1 MKRYIAPEVVLFVI
15 CYWSPGVF
23 LRLNP
28 RMLSAKRTL
37 PGFSLGVK
45 FLHWRFFRKLI
56 MNLHA
61 AWNTKLAGF
70 EELAFLNFFSVLRKT
85 CLLLDNCPIIASSL
99 TGKGIHGTFWGGRM
113 FYVVIGVW
121 VIWMNSFVTIV
132 HLIFM
137 RSNISEFHL
146 KNYRNII

>member
-1 MKRYIAPEVVLFVI
+1 
-15 CYWSPGVF
+15 
-23 LRLNP
+23 
-28 RMLSAKRTL
+28 
-37 PGFSLGVK
+37 
-45 FLHWRFFRKLI
+45 
-56 MNLHA
+56 
-61 AWNTKLAGF
+61 
-70 EELAFLNFFSVLRKT
+70 
-85 CLLLDNCPIIASSL
+85 
-99 TGKGIHGTFWGGRM
+99 M